1 MNHLI
6 FVAVALLFHSN
17 CTYGQYDWKQGYIIC
32 NNGDTLRG
40 YIDYRVRAT
49 NHRACYFKSY
59 EEGKTEFYKP
69 NEIRGYRFID
79 GNIFI
84 SKPIETWGIENPMF
98 LELLIEGKASIY
110 SFFDS
115 QVRFFIEKDGKL
127 TELKNSETLLH
138 INNNEYYREKKEY
151 IGTLAI
157 LFQDANMNKEIQR
170 TNFDDKSLIRIAKT
184 YNNKMCTDEKGNAYE
199 KNTVAGNLDIGLTFG
214 RNIKTFEVID
224 IFGET
229 GLRNDAS
236 HYGGI
241 TFCLSE
247 FPGPFKRF
255 SIGAEALIGNYYFE
269 NKLRRYFF
277 APVFVGYKLSS
288 GNYYPQIE
296 AGITNSYMKPGYYV
310 APMAG
315 ISFHFSNEKKH
326 GLYIKVRAED
336 IPTFVRIGAGIY
348 F

>member
-1 MNHLI
+1 MKPLI
-6 FVAVALLFHSN
+6 FVAVVLLFHSN
-17 CTYGQYDWKQGYIIC
+17 CTYGQYDWKQGYIIS

-40 YIDYRVRAT
+40 YIDYRVMAT
-49 NHRACYFKSY
+49 NHKACYFKSS
-59 EEGKTEFYKP
+59 EEGETEIYTP
-69 NEIRGYRFID
+69 NEIRGYRFIN
-79 GNIFI
+79 GNIFV
-84 SKPIETWGIENPMF
+84 SKPLATWGF

-110 SFFDS
+110 RFFDS
-115 QVRFFIEKDGKL
+115 KERFYIEKDGKL
-127 TELKNSETLLH
+127 TELLNSETTLR

-157 LFQDANMNKEIQR
+157 LLQDADINKEIQR

-184 YNNKMCTDEKGNAYE
+184 YNNKMCPDEKGNVYE
-199 KNTVAGNLDIGLTFG
+199 KKTIVGNLDIGLTFG

-236 HYGGI
+236 NYGGI
-241 TFCLSE
+241 TLCISE
-247 FPGPFKRF
+247 FPGAIKRF

-269 NKLRRYFF
+269 NKLRTHFF
-277 APVFVGYKLSS
+277 VPVFVGYKLSS

-296 AGITNSYMKPGYYV
+296 AGITNSFMEPGLYV

-315 ISFHFSNEKKH
+315 ISLHFSNKKKQ
-326 GLYIKVRAED
+326 GFYIKVRAED